1 VDDVAIVSVD
11 VAVLPAGGVT
21 EYALK
26 LGVTPVGGD
35 PVQVN
40 KRDTAELNDPVDVTV
55 IVEVPV

>member
-26 LGVTPVGGD
+26 LGVTPVGGV
-35 PVQVN
+35 PTQPN
-40 KRDTAELNDPVDVTV
+40 ESDTAELNPPVDVIV